1 METKNNNVVKKT
13 KKKYKYRSPTAKF
26 MNSSRDSSLFAI
38 FIYILMEFVYFFYYL
53 YKISPIYIKILFW
66 LIILG
71 LIIWFTVIKETN
83 NSSEQPNSNS
93 NNTNETIKQ

>member
-13 KKKYKYRSPTAKF
+13 KKKYKYRSPN
-26 MNSSRDSSLFAI
+26 NSYSRSPHANLF
-38 FIYILMEFVYFFYYL
+38 FYIVIEFVYFFYYL

-71 LIIWFTVIKETN
+71 LIIWITVIKEPN